1 MFDVHGWEVNC
12 SAVKWQ
18 QKRHIIPCCVYL
30 FSMEAASS
38 SIVTAVIIELLYIY
52 ICRPYHSLSFPWR
65 IVEDA
70 KEMIREWQKRYLQY
84 YSVTGRRVLNRWR
97 QTTLSTDYCSHT
109 AYYLFF
115 GRQIYDCFC
124 YLPSIL
130 EPNRW
135 IFARFGSRITYTKA
149 KTMKNCSI
157 WLNNRHSPCCRSPS
171 PLPQP
176 QL

>member
-1 MFDVHGWEVNC
+1 MTTKEAHHSLLCLSIQHGSCKFVNC
-12 SAVKWQ
+12 YSCYNWAV
-18 QKRHIIPCCVYL
+18 
-30 FSMEAASS
+30 
-38 SIVTAVIIELLYIY
+38 IY

-135 IFARFGSRITYTKA
+135 KFTRFGSRITYTKA

>member
-1 MFDVHGWEVNC
+1 MTTKEAHHSLLCLSIQHGSCKFVNC
-12 SAVKWQ
+12 YSCYNWAV
-18 QKRHIIPCCVYL
+18 
-30 FSMEAASS
+30 
-38 SIVTAVIIELLYIY
+38 IY

-124 YLPSIL
+124 YLPNIL

-135 IFARFGSRITYTKA
+135 IFARFGLKIAYTKA
-149 KTMKNCSI
+149 KSMNFCTI
-157 WLNNRHSPCCRSPS
+157 WLRNRLSLCAVIPP
-171 PLPQP
+171 
-176 QL
+176 

>member
-1 MFDVHGWEVNC
+1 MTTKEAHHSLLCLSIQHGSCKFVNC
-12 SAVKWQ
+12 YSCYNWAV
-18 QKRHIIPCCVYL
+18 
-30 FSMEAASS
+30 
-38 SIVTAVIIELLYIY
+38 IY

-97 QTTLSTDYCSHT
+97 QTILSTDYCSHT

-135 IFARFGSRITYTKA
+135 KFTRFGSRITYTKA